1 MNLPYKVGD
10 FSLYEE
16 MKTKAL
22 LFLLVV
28 QVCIAG
34 CGNNEIQIPNQ
45 RLVGTVSGEEW
56 NYKSANAFLFS
67 SDFKYEIK
75 FLSTNESAEDP
86 CAVPSPGSPYVSIVL
101 SPVIGSY
108 SLPLPNLQESARF
121 HESVGLGVIATSG
134 FLEIFDVNGGRIFG
148 YMQAVLDDDN
158 TVEGSFEA
166 IICN

>member
-1 MNLPYKVGD
+1 MRADAFLI
-10 FSLYEE
+10 
-16 MKTKAL
+16 L
-22 LFLLVV
+22 LLL
-28 QVCIAG
+28 QSILSG
-34 CGNNEIQIPNQ
+34 CGNDEIQIPNQ
-45 RLVGTVSGEEW
+45 RLVGMVAGEEW

-67 SDFKYEIK
+67 SDFKYEIT

-86 CAVPSPGSPYVSIVL
+86 CLVPSPANPHISMVI

-108 SLPLPNLQESARF
+108 SLPLPNIQESTQF
-121 HESVGLGVIATSG
+121 HESVGIGVIATSG